1 MKYSS
6 DAHYVNY
13 PISFNQVS
21 NISFGYESKSSG
33 NGYTAHPCMQDITT
47 TGFYFF
53 IGQYGNPLNEHNTDY
68 WVYFHVI
75 GY

>member
-13 PISFNQVS
+13 PISFNYVAS
-21 NISFGYESKSSG
+21 ISFGYESKS
-33 NGYTAHPCMQDITT
+33 NGDTYTLHPCIQRTT
-47 TGFYFF
+47 QTGFYFYM
-53 IGQYGNPLNEHNTDY
+53 GQKDYPLSEHSSYY